1 MRQRLSRA
9 GWAVAGALALVLIAS
24 LARSINAGPL
34 DPPGPVGSTMRT
46 LGDLVPSWH
55 TTLSSSGGCSSQR
68 FSCVMGGA
76 AVLDNETGLVWEKTP
91 AFAALTDTWFNVET
105 LCTSNTAGGR
115 FGWRM
120 PTAEEML
127 SLKDPAVFP
136 DGLPV
141 GHPFSG
147 LGSATFWTATS
158 DPSNEDN
165 ARYVSMSL
173 VGSSEQTAWKG
184 NSIVASVWCVRGGSG
199 FDPQTPG
206 DATSWS
212 QTYSA
217 AGSDSCNTQRFRCV
231 LNNQAVL
238 DRETGLVWIRD
249 VTAAGTGD
257 FGYALE
263 RCPKLVAG
271 GRKGWHLPSQS
282 EFQSVFDGNLVYPA
296 INLPVGHP
304 FTNVTANSG
313 WWTTSKSLNLGGL
326 RILSYFDGSG
336 GADSDSGTHQIWCVR
351 GPAAESP
358 AP

>member
-1 MRQRLSRA
+1 MRQHVNRV
-9 GWAVAGALALVLIAS
+9 GWAIAGALAIVLVAS

-55 TTLSSSGGCSSQR
+55 ATLSSSGGCSSQR

-76 AVLDNETGLVWEKTP
+76 AVLDSETGLVWEKSP
-91 AFAALTDTWFNVET
+91 AFASLTDSWFNDET
-105 LCTSNTAGGR
+105 LCTSNQTGGR

-127 SLKDPAVFP
+127 SLKDPSAFP
-136 DGLPV
+136 EGLPG
-141 GHPFSG
+141 GHPFTN
-147 LGSATFWTATS
+147 LGSARFWTATS
-158 DPSNEDN
+158 DPLDEDN
-165 ARYVSMSL
+165 ARYVDISL
-173 VGSSEQTAWKG
+173 LGSSEQTAWKG
-184 NSIVASVWCVRGGSG
+184 AQNIASVWCVRGGSG

-206 DATSWS
+206 GASSWS
-212 QTYSA
+212 KTYSA

-257 FGYALE
+257 FGLALE
-263 RCPKLVAG
+263 RCPKLVIG
-271 GRKGWHLPSQS
+271 GRKGWHVPSQS
-282 EFQSVFDGNLVYPA
+282 EFQSVFDGGNVYPN
-296 INLPVGHP
+296 INLPTGHP
-304 FTNVTANSG
+304 FLGVSANFEF
-313 WWTTSKSLNLGGL
+313 WTTSKFLNLGGL
-326 RILSYFDGSG
+326 RVLANFDGSG
-336 GADSDSGTHQIWCVR
+336 AGDTDNTTHEIWCVR
-351 GPAAESP
+351 GPYFESQ